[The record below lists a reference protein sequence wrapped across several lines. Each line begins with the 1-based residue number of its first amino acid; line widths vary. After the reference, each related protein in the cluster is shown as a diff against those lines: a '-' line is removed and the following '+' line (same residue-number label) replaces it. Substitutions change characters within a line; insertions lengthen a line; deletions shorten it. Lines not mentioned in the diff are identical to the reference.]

1 MVKIIELNDL
11 FHINSFQK
19 IIIIIEL
26 QAKNITYFKD
36 AYKTFGKKKIT
47 SILKGYNIYDIYCIR
62 LYGMF

>member
-36 AYKTFGKKKIT
+36 AYKTFGKKKQNNIN
-47 SILKGYNIYDIYCIR
+47 LKR
-62 LYGMF
+62 V